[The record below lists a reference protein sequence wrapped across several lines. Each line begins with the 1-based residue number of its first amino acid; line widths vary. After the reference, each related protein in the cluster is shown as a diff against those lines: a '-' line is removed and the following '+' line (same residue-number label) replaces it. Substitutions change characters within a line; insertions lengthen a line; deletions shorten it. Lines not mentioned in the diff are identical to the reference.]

1 MIEAL
6 SAQWAVL
13 PDRLLGHVRLTLCAL
28 MIGTLISVALGMV
41 ASRVRALQ
49 TPVLTIASIVQT
61 IPGLALLAIMVPIL
75 GMINETPALIA
86 LILYSMLPILRNTV
100 TGLDAVDAD
109 VIEAAQGVG
118 MTGNQILWRVRL
130 PLAAPVIIAGIR
142 TAAVWTVGMATLA
155 TPVGAISL
163 GNYIFEGLQTMNN
176 AAIVVGCVACSIL
189 ALVLDG
195 IIRGLEAAAVRR
207 NRFWIWTLTVA
218 LIGTTVGVLADG
230 LIDRSAASSGQTVR
244 IGAKTFTEQYI
255 LGELM
260 QQKIERD
267 CSVRVTVQAGL
278 GSTIA
283 FDALRQNE
291 IDVYVDYS
299 GTIWTNVLK
308 RRTGQTDASA
318 MNATITREMKDRD
331 GIVVVGVLG
340 FENAYCLAMRRGRA
354 EQLGIST
361 LSQLFRR
368 SSELTLGADM
378 AFLGRAEYSDIV
390 SRHHAA
396 FRQVRAMEAVLMYRA
411 IAEDQVDVIS
421 AYTTEGKIETFD
433 LLVLDDDLSVFP
445 PYDAMI
451 LVSPRAAAEKSAV
464 VRSLLGLVNRIDHRM
479 MLRANW
485 RVDHEH
491 ESPRAVARDMLEQ
504 ITSRE

>member
-1 MIEAL
+1 MIDAL

-28 MIGTLISVALGMV
+28 MIGTLLSVLLGV
-41 ASRVRALQ
+41 LASRIRAIQ
-49 TPVLTIASIVQT
+49 TPVLTVASVVQT

-100 TGLDAVDAD
+100 TGLDAVDEN
-109 VIEAAQGVG
+109 VIEAAHGVG
-118 MTGNQILWRVRL
+118 MTGNQILWRVQL
-130 PLAAPVIIAGIR
+130 PLAAPIIIAGIR

-176 AAIVVGCVACSIL
+176 TAIVVGCVACSAL

-195 IIRGLEAAAVRR
+195 VIRGLEAAATRR
-207 NRFWIWTLTVA
+207 NRFWMCTLGIV
-218 LIGTTVGVLADG
+218 LIGTTVGVVVEG
-230 LIDRSAASSGQTVR
+230 LVDRSAASRTQTVR

-255 LGELM
+255 LSELM
-260 QQKIERD
+260 AQKIERD
-267 CSVRVTVQAGL
+267 CDRPVTVQAGL

-291 IDVYVDYS
+291 IDAYIDYS

-308 RRTGQTDASA
+308 RQTGRTDAPA
-318 MNATITREMKDRD
+318 MNATIARELKDRD
-331 GIVVVGVLG
+331 GIMVVGVLG
-340 FENAYCLAMRRGRA
+340 FENAYCFAMRRSRA

-378 AFLGRAEYSDIV
+378 AFLGRAEYSEIV
-390 SRHHAA
+390 SRHHAT

-451 LVSPRAAAEKSAV
+451 LVSPRAAEKKPAV
-464 VRSLLGLVNRIDHRM
+464 VRSLLGLVERIDHRM
-479 MLRANW
+479 MLNANW
-485 RVDHEH
+485 RVDHQH
-491 ESPRAVARDMLEQ
+491 ESPNVVARDMLEQ
-504 ITSRE
+504 IASSE